1 MKPTTYPR
9 VEIYPEWTERKKLK
23 PHEAYVLSVEW
34 TGDFFN
40 VRDMVEAVS
49 KRLFCGSGTMLYGD
63 DGGSPMRDASF
74 SIRTHSGVSRVFSRL
89 ERLFR
94 SHPHKAQL
102 VSIHVWKDGD
112 KGCADMIKAWYVPES
127 SPSKPKR
134 AERKVGKKAKKTKK
148 GSK

>member
-1 MKPTTYPR
+1 MKPIAYPR
-9 VEIYPEWTERKKLK
+9 VEISSEWMKRKKLK
-23 PHEAYVLSVEW
+23 SDESYILSVEW

-63 DGGSPMRDASF
+63 DGGSPRRDASF
-74 SIRTHSGVSRVFSRL
+74 SIRTHSSVSRVFSRL

-94 SHPHKAQL
+94 LHPHKAQL

-112 KGCADMIKAWYVPES
+112 KGCADMIKAWYMPES
-127 SPSKPKR
+127 PPSKPKR
-134 AERKVGKKAKKTKK
+134 AARKVGKKARK
-148 GSK
+148 GRK